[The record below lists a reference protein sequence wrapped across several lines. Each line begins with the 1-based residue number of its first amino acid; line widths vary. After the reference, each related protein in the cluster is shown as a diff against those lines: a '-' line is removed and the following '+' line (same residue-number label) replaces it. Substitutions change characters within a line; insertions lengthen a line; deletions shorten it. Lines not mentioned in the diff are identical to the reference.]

1 MKKFFTQP
9 IGSLVRQNALGFIA
23 CNVYLLST
31 GFELFESVDGVNRIF
46 NFAWGFTLLSIIIGS
61 YQLVEDQVPE
71 YWKMATGILGTVIIL

>member
-46 NFAWGFTLLSIIIGS
+46 NFAWGIHIINDNYRKLLFSRRPS
-61 YQLVEDQVPE
+61 S
-71 YWKMATGILGTVIIL
+71 

>member
-46 NFAWGFTLLSIIIGS
+46 NFL
-61 YQLVEDQVPE
+61 
-71 YWKMATGILGTVIIL
+71 